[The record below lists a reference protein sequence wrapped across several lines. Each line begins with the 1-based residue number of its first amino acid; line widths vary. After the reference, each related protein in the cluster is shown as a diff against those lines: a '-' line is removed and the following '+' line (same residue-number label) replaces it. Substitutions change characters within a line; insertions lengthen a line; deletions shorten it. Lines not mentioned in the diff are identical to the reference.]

1 MTRKVAGSEEFT
13 LVGTVKL
20 TGERF
25 SRSTPDA
32 DARFRENI
40 ASGLAVWNTTARD
53 AANTVGIDA
62 DAFEAFMAKE
72 RGAELVWVTRFAA
85 FSERPAASYLVPQ
98 TENAQ
103 RNALAYL
110 ELISS
115 GDDLQSMLETLIV
128 AQRGGLLPEL
138 LHALNGLS
146 NAALSAE
153 GEDPERV
160 RTLVR
165 RVTGAR

>member
-1 MTRKVAGSEEFT
+1 MIEEAAGSKLFT
-13 LVGTVKL
+13 LAGTVKI

-25 SRSTPDA
+25 CRSTPDA

-40 ASGLAVWNTTARD
+40 AAGLAVWNTTARE
-53 AANTVGIDA
+53 AANAVGIDA
-62 DAFEAFMAKE
+62 DAFEAFLAGE

-85 FSERPAASYLVPQ
+85 FSKRPAASYLVPQ

-115 GDDLQSMLETLIV
+115 GDDLQSILETVIV
-128 AQRGGLLPEL
+128 AQRGGLLPEML
-138 LHALNGLS
+138 DALNNLS
-146 NAALSAE
+146 DAAMSAD
-153 GEDPERV
+153 GDDPERV

-165 RVTGAR
+165 QVVGAR